1 MNTIIFSCLKKKK
14 RNWIWLFKLFPR
26 LETTDFSSS
35 EQSISENGDWREAE
49 NTFTKSTTTIGRPS
63 VNELIITRLTIHSI
77 SPFFFLSGNLGI
89 FPNYFIQ
96 FSTNLLTLPTNFKKI
111 SPQIPL
117 TTRSFKFWR
126 KIRSNQVAREVGAG
140 RRDRKMAIQH
150 GGGGEERG
158 RCTTCPISTERD
170 LSGKKRTQWNPRDRH
185 YKAFL
190 LPLNARHSM
199 AHLSICK
206 PSQQKKHFLIPNI
219 LLT

>member
-1 MNTIIFSCLKKKK
+1 MFKEKKKK
-14 RNWIWLFKLFPR
+14 LNLVIQIVSSAGNDRLLILGAEHFRERWLERSWEHLHKIDYNNRSAICKRIDNYPIDYSFNLPLLLSLWEFGHFSRLFHPI
-26 LETTDFSSS
+26 LHE
-35 EQSISENGDWREAE
+35 
-49 NTFTKSTTTIGRPS
+49 S
-63 VNELIITRLTIHSI
+63 VNTADGSRK
-77 SPFFFLSGNLGI
+77 FW
-89 FPNYFIQ
+89 
-96 FSTNLLTLPTNFKKI
+96 KI

-126 KIRSNQVAREVGAG
+126 KIRSNQVLREVGAG

-199 AHLSICK
+199 AHLSIYK